1 MAKKKQAPIDYTKM
15 EACPVCKVSWQG
27 EPIPQES
34 IDNGFILV
42 VTSSGNHLES
52 FVYDASSKFFS
63 KVMSLYSREEDRT
76 FAYCC
81 PSCNITWD
89 RDTNQRIPSPLRRSR
104 QEEEAL

>member
-15 EACPVCKVSWQG
+15 EACPVCKVSWRG

-34 IDNGFILV
+34 IDNGF
-42 VTSSGNHLES
+42 
-52 FVYDASSKFFS
+52 YDASSKFFS

-81 PSCNITWD
+81 PSCSITWD
-89 RDTNQRIPSPLRRSR
+89 RDTNQRIPSPLCRSR
-104 QEEEAL
+104 QEEKAL

>member
-15 EACPVCKVSWQG
+15 EACPVCKASWRG

-34 IDNGFILV
+34 IDNGF
-42 VTSSGNHLES
+42 
-52 FVYDASSKFFS
+52 YDGPGFFS
-63 KVMSLYSREEDRT
+63 KVMALYSMEEDRT

-89 RDTNQRIPSPLRRSR
+89 RDTNQRIPSVLKKHHAKAS
-104 QEEEAL
+104 

>member
-1 MAKKKQAPIDYTKM
+1 MAKKKQAPIDFTKM
-15 EACPVCKVSWQG
+15 ENCPVCTVSWQG

-34 IDNGFILV
+34 IDNGF
-42 VTSSGNHLES
+42 
-52 FVYDASSKFFS
+52 YDASSKFFS

-89 RDTNQRIPSPLRRSR
+89 RDTNQRIPSLPKY
-104 QEEEAL
+104 EAAKASC